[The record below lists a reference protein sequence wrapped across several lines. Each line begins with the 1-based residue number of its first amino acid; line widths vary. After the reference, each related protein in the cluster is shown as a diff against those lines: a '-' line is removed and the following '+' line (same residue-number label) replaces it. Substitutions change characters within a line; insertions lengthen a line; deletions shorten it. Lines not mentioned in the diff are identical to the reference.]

1 MLRKEMNKEEI
12 EREFAGKGDYVLI
25 DNITRFLKENVPQD
39 TRRVA
44 YLKLVGIYERRN
56 MFFEAADIY
65 KKLSEI
71 ALKSFDKNDYLIRE
85 ADCYIKSGMFEKAD
99 AAIARISDG
108 VKQTEKNRIML
119 YIAQA
124 YKKQAEVYEKEKR
137 RNKAMKTYEKLLTM
151 NIPEDEKSEI
161 NQKLSGLYRELGMID
176 EYMKIKSKI

>member
-39 TRRVA
+39 TRRIA
-44 YLKLVGIYERRN
+44 YLKLVEIYEKRN

-71 ALKSFDKNDYLIRE
+71 ALKSSDKINYLAEE
-85 ADCYIKSGMFEKAD
+85 AKSYIKSGMFEKAD
-99 AAIARISDG
+99 ATIAIISEEA
-108 VKQTEKNRIML
+108 KHAEKNRIML
-119 YIAQA
+119 YIVEI
-124 YKKQAEVYEKEKR
+124 YKKQAQIYEKEKR
-137 RNKAMKTYEKLLTM
+137 RNRAAKTYEKLLTM
-151 NIPEDEKSEI
+151 NIPEEEKGEI
-161 NQKLSGLYRELGMID
+161 RKKLSGLYKELGMID

>member
-1 MLRKEMNKEEI
+1 MLRKEMNREEI
-12 EREFAGKGDYVLI
+12 EREFIGKGDYVLI

-39 TRRVA
+39 TRRFA
-44 YLKLVGIYERRN
+44 FLKLVEIYERRN

-71 ALKSFDKNDYLIRE
+71 AMKSSDKINYLVKE
-85 ADCYIKSGMFEKAD
+85 AECYIKSGIFEKAD

-108 VKQTEKNRIML
+108 VKQAEKNRIMI

-137 RNKAMKTYEKLLTM
+137 RNKVLCPAV
-151 NIPEDEKSEI
+151 
-161 NQKLSGLYRELGMID
+161 
-176 EYMKIKSKI
+176 